1 MGNLTA
7 WKKMSIQNEMLS
19 MEHGVGSGKRRCFSR
34 TVFRWSGE
42 VRKDQGTRPA
52 VARDECR
59 VARSTVREEGWHS
72 GKV

>member
-7 WKKMSIQNEMLS
+7 RDFMSIQNEMLS
-19 MEHGVGSGKRRCFSR
+19 MEHGVGSGAGDGGK
-34 TVFRWSGE
+34 TGP
-42 VRKDQGTRPA
+42 KDQGSGPA

-59 VARSTVREEGWHS
+59 VARSTVREEGWQS